1 MPELQEHEAQKF
13 DLKKVE
19 DEMDSRMDNVERITA
34 DVDTWDDIPE
44 DREGSGDLPKMM
56 RELNILGERRDDL
69 LLSAGNEKQYTAL
82 RKVLKEPEKY
92 LDTSSPK
99 VAKGDFAQQF
109 LASDYGKKM
118 KDGARGGSAEFP
130 LTSFGLKAT
139 LGEDAAQ
146 AGVDTDYPVRPDR
159 IPGIVEELFQ
169 NPNISDLIP
178 VITTGV
184 DSIEYVTE
192 DYTDAAVE
200 TDEAAAIAES
210 SADFTLVTEAVRKI
224 AVGIKAT
231 SEVLGDVGLMRG
243 LVQLR
248 LRQDIDRREDLQ
260 LLLGDGV
267 APNLDGIINRTG
279 IGNNN
284 YSLAAGVD
292 DFLDAIFRAGTV
304 IRQAFSN
311 PTVAV
316 MNAISWQGIR
326 LAKDMNDNYFYGPPS
341 DAGVQRIWGY
351 AIVINENMEDNLVA
365 TEVPVLLGDWANSA
379 LIARNPNVSVGVTDS
394 DASDFL
400 ADVLT
405 FKASMREALIVHRAS
420 GFATVTVVA

>member
-19 DEMDSRMDNVERITA
+19 TEMDSRMDNVERITEG
-34 DVDTWDDIPE
+34 VDTWDDIPE
-44 DREGSGDLPKMM
+44 DREGAGDLPKMM

-69 LLSAGNEKQYTAL
+69 MLKAGNAKQYAAL

-92 LDTSSPK
+92 LDAPKAK
-99 VAKGDFAQQF
+99 VAKGDFASQF
-109 LASDYGKKM
+109 ADSVYGKKV
-118 KDGARGGSAEFP
+118 KEGIRGGTAEFA
-130 LTSFGLKAT
+130 LESFGLKAT

-146 AGVDTDYPVRPDR
+146 AGVDTAYPVRPDR

-169 NPNISDLIP
+169 TPNISDLIP
-178 VITTGV
+178 VITTTS

-192 DYTDAAVE
+192 NYTDASAE
-200 TDEAAAIAES
+200 TDEAAVAAES
-210 SADFTLVTEAVRKI
+210 TEDFTLVTEPVRDI
-224 AVGIKAT
+224 RVGIKAT
-231 SEVLGDVGLMRG
+231 EQVLGDVGLLRG

-248 LRQDIDRREDLQ
+248 LRNDIDRREDLQ
-260 LLLGDGV
+260 LLSGDGV
-267 APNLDGIINRTG
+267 APNLDGILNRAG
-279 IGNNN
+279 IGNDV
-284 YSLAAGVD
+284 YSLAAGTS

-326 LAKDMNDNYFYGPPS
+326 LAKDMNDNYLYGPPS

-351 AIVINENMEDNLVA
+351 GIVVNENMDDNLIA

-379 LIARNPNVSVGVTDS
+379 LIARNPNVAVGVTDS

-405 FKASMREALIVHRAS
+405 FKASMREALIVHRAA
-420 GFATVTVVA
+420 GFATVTVAA